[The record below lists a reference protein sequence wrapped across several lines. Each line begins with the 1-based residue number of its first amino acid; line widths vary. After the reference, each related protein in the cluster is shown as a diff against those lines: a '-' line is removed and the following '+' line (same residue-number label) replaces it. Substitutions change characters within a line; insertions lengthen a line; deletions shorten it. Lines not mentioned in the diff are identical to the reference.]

1 MSSTTSMVKKEVERP
16 VQQFRPL
23 TWIQRNLFN
32 TWYNGLLTIL
42 VLWLLIRA
50 APALINWLLGANWAP
65 ILTSP
70 VLYFVGQ
77 YPASELWRVGVGVA
91 LVSLSFGLSW
101 GAWGGLTRTFAVALM
116 AGFALVALLPV
127 SLETISLNAR
137 LFMAAN
143 ILVVMGGMVLGRTR
157 LGQTRWVLAI
167 GLLSFIVIIILL
179 RGVSGNPALPVVQT
193 TRWGGLMLN
202 LLVAAVGIV
211 ASFPLGVLLALGRQS
226 DLPVVRIFST
236 AFIELVRGVPLI
248 TILFMGSLLLPLFLP
263 ENVRIDRVIRAVIG
277 ITLFS
282 AAYMAENVRGGLQAI
297 PQGQY
302 EAAKAI
308 GLSGPLTTILII
320 LPQALRLVIPAIVGQ
335 FIALFKD
342 TTLLIIVGI
351 NEILGIGKS
360 IVLGNPEWVTAH
372 MEVYVFIA
380 LLFWVFTYAMSYSSR
395 RLERALG
402 VGIR

>member
-1 MSSTTSMVKKEVERP
+1 MSAPGLAQEVQRP
-16 VQQFRPL
+16 VQQFKPV
-23 TWIQRNLFN
+23 TWLRRNLFN
-32 TWYNGLLTIL
+32 SWYNALLT
-42 VLWLLIRA
+42 LLILWIVIRA
-50 APALINWLLGANWAP
+50 VPALASWLIGANWEP

-77 YPASELWRVGVGVA
+77 YPAAELWRVGVGVA
-91 LVSLSFGLSW
+91 LISLSFGLSW
-101 GAWGGLTRTFAVALM
+101 GTWGGPTRTFAIALM
-116 AGFALVALLPV
+116 AGYVLVALLPV
-127 SLETISLNAR
+127 SLDSIGLTGR

-143 ILVVMGGMVLGRTR
+143 IAVVMGGFALGQTR
-157 LGQTRWVLAI
+157 LGQARWVLGI
-167 GLLSFIVIIILL
+167 GFLSFVVIILL
-179 RGVSGNPALPVVQT
+179 LRGFEGNSALPVVQT

-202 LLVAAVGIV
+202 LMVAAVGIV
-211 ASFPLGVLLALGRQS
+211 ASFPIGVLLALGRRS
-226 DLPVVRIFST
+226 KLPVVKVFST
-236 AFIELVRGVPLI
+236 LFIELVRGVPLI
-248 TILFMGSLLLPLFLP
+248 TILFMGSLILPLFLP
-263 ENVRIDRVIRAVIG
+263 EEVRIDRVIRAVIG
-277 ITLFS
+277 ITFFS

-297 PQGQY
+297 PEGQY

-308 GLSGPLTTILII
+308 GLNGPLTTILIV

-335 FIALFKD
+335 FISLFKD

-360 IVLGNPEWVTAH
+360 IVLGNPEWVTAQ

-380 LLFWVFTYAMSYSSR
+380 LLFWIFTYAMSYSSR

>member
-1 MSSTTSMVKKEVERP
+1 MSAPGLAQEVQRP
-16 VQQFRPL
+16 VQQFKPL
-23 TWIQRNLFN
+23 TWLRKNLFN
-32 TWYNGLLTIL
+32 SWYNALLTLLI
-42 VLWLLIRA
+42 LWLLIRA
-50 APALINWLLGANWAP
+50 VPALASWLLAANWEP

-77 YPASELWRVGVGVA
+77 YPAAEMWRVGICVA
-91 LVSLSFGLSW
+91 LISLSFGLSW
-101 GAWGGLTRTFAVALM
+101 GTWGGPTRTFAIALM
-116 AGFALVALLPV
+116 AGYALVALLPV
-127 SLETISLNAR
+127 SLDTISLTAR

-143 ILVVMGGMVLGRTR
+143 IAVVMGGFA
-157 LGQTRWVLAI
+157 LGQTPLGQARWVLGI
-167 GLLSFIVIIILL
+167 GLLSFVVSILLL
-179 RGVSGNPALPVVQT
+179 RGFEGSGALPVVQT

-202 LLVAAVGIV
+202 LMVAAVGIV
-211 ASFPLGVLLALGRQS
+211 ASFPIGVLLALGRRS
-226 DLPVVRIFST
+226 NLPVVKVFST
-236 AFIELVRGVPLI
+236 LFIELVRGVPLI
-248 TILFMGSLLLPLFLP
+248 TILFMGSLILPLFLP
-263 ENVRIDRVIRAVIG
+263 EEVRIDRVIRAMIG
-277 ITLFS
+277 ITFFS

-297 PQGQY
+297 PEGQY

-308 GLSGPLTTILII
+308 GLNGPLTTILIV

-360 IVLGNPEWVTAH
+360 IVLGNPEWVTAQ

-380 LLFWVFTYAMSYSSR
+380 LLFWIFTYAMSYSSR

-402 VGIR
+402 VGKR

>member
-1 MSSTTSMVKKEVERP
+1 MSSTGLAQEMERP
-16 VQQFRPL
+16 IQQLRPIAWL
-23 TWIQRNLFN
+23 RKNLFN
-32 TWYNGLLTIL
+32 TWYNGLLTIGA
-42 VLWLLIRA
+42 LWLLFRFV
-50 APALINWLLGANWAP
+50 PALLNWLLGANWTP

-77 YPASELWRVGVGVA
+77 YPSAEMWRVGVAVV
-91 LVSLSFGLSW
+91 LVSFSFGLSW
-101 GAWGGLTRTFAVALM
+101 GTWGGPTRTFAVALM
-116 AGFALVALLPV
+116 AGYALVAVLPV
-127 SLETISLNAR
+127 SLETIGLTAR
-137 LFMAAN
+137 LFMVAN
-143 ILVVMGGMVLGRTR
+143 IAVVMSGFALGRTP
-157 LGQTRWVLAI
+157 LGKARWVLGI
-167 GLLSFIVIIILL
+167 GIISFAIIILL
-179 RGVSGNPALPVVQT
+179 LRGFEGSSAVPVVQT

-202 LLVAAVGIV
+202 LMVAAVGIV
-211 ASFPLGVLLALGRQS
+211 ASFPLGVLLALGRRS
-226 DLPVVRIFST
+226 NLPVVRLFST
-236 AFIELVRGVPLI
+236 LFIELVRGVPLI

-263 ENVRIDRVIRAVIG
+263 ENVRIDRVIRAMIG

-297 PQGQY
+297 PEGQY
-302 EAAKAI
+302 DAARAI
-308 GLSGPLTTILII
+308 GLNGPLTMLLIV

-402 VGIR
+402 VGKR

>member
-1 MSSTTSMVKKEVERP
+1 MSATGLAQEVQRP
-16 VQQFRPL
+16 TEQFRPL
-23 TWIQRNLFN
+23 IWLRKNLFSS
-32 TWYNGLLTIL
+32 WYNSLLTLLI
-42 VLWLLIRA
+42 LWLLIRFV
-50 APALINWLLGANWAP
+50 PALATWLLGANWEP

-77 YPASELWRVGVGVA
+77 YPAAELWRVGVGVA

-101 GAWGGLTRTFAVALM
+101 GTWGGPTRTFAIALM
-116 AGFALVALLPV
+116 AGYALVALLPV
-127 SLETISLNAR
+127 SLESIGLVAR
-137 LFMAAN
+137 LFMIAN
-143 ILVVMGGMVLGRTR
+143 IAVVMGGFALGRTP
-157 LGQTRWVLAI
+157 LGKARWVLAI
-167 GLLSFIVIIILL
+167 GLLSFIIIIVVL
-179 RGVSGNPALPVVQT
+179 RGVDGVGQLPVVQT

-202 LLVAAVGIV
+202 LMVAAVGIV
-211 ASFPLGVLLALGRQS
+211 ASFPLGVLLALGRRS
-226 DLPVVRIFST
+226 DLPVVKVFST
-236 AFIELVRGVPLI
+236 LFIELVRGVPLI
-248 TILFMGSLLLPLFLP
+248 TILFMGSLILPLFLP
-263 ENVRIDRVIRAVIG
+263 EEVRIDRVIRAMIG

-297 PQGQY
+297 PEGQY

-308 GLSGPLTTILII
+308 GLNGPLTTLLIV

-335 FIALFKD
+335 FISLFKD

-372 MEVYVFIA
+372 MEVYVYIA

-402 VGIR
+402 VGKR

>member
-1 MSSTTSMVKKEVERP
+1 MSSTGLAQEVQRP
-16 VQQFRPL
+16 IIQFRPV
-23 TWIQRNLFN
+23 TWLHKNLFN
-32 TWYNGLLTIL
+32 SWYNTLLTL
-42 VLWLLIRA
+42 VVLWILYVSV
-50 APALINWLLGANWAP
+50 PALLQWLFDANWEP

-77 YPASELWRVGVGVA
+77 YPSAELWRVGAGVV
-91 LVSLSFGLSW
+91 LVSFSFGLSW
-101 GAWGGLTRTFAVALM
+101 GTWGGPTRTFAMALM
-116 AGFALVALLPV
+116 AGYALVALLPV
-127 SLETISLNAR
+127 SLESVGLTGR

-143 ILVVMGGMVLGRTR
+143 IPVVMGGFALGRTR
-157 LGQTRWVLAI
+157 LGKTRWVLAI
-167 GLLSFIVIIILL
+167 GILSFALIIALL
-179 RGVSGNPALPVVQT
+179 RGAEGIAALPVVQT

-202 LLVAAVGIV
+202 LMVAAVGIV
-211 ASFPLGVLLALGRQS
+211 ASFPFGILLALGRRS
-226 DLPVVRIFST
+226 ELPVVKVFST
-236 AFIELVRGVPLI
+236 LFIELVRGVPLI
-248 TILFMGSLLLPLFLP
+248 TILFMGSLILPLFLP
-263 ENVRIDRVIRAVIG
+263 ENIRIDRVLRAMIG

-297 PQGQY
+297 PEGQY
-302 EAAKAI
+302 DAARAI

-402 VGIR
+402 VGTR

>member
-1 MSSTTSMVKKEVERP
+1 MSAPGLAQEVQRP
-16 VQQFRPL
+16 VQQFKPV
-23 TWIQRNLFN
+23 TWLRRNLFN
-32 TWYNGLLTIL
+32 SWYNALLT
-42 VLWLLIRA
+42 LLILWIVIRA
-50 APALINWLLGANWAP
+50 VPALASWLIGANWEP

-77 YPASELWRVGVGVA
+77 YPAAELWRVGVGVA
-91 LVSLSFGLSW
+91 LISLSFGLSW
-101 GAWGGLTRTFAVALM
+101 GTWGGPTRTFAIALM
-116 AGFALVALLPV
+116 AGYVLVALLPV
-127 SLETISLNAR
+127 SLDSIGLTGR

-143 ILVVMGGMVLGRTR
+143 IALVMGGFALGQTR
-157 LGQTRWVLAI
+157 LGQARWVLGI
-167 GLLSFIVIIILL
+167 GFLSFVVIILL
-179 RGVSGNPALPVVQT
+179 LRGFEGNSALPVVQT

-202 LLVAAVGIV
+202 LMVAAVGIV
-211 ASFPLGVLLALGRQS
+211 ASFPIGVLLALGRRS
-226 DLPVVRIFST
+226 KLPVVKVFST
-236 AFIELVRGVPLI
+236 LFIELVRGVPLI
-248 TILFMGSLLLPLFLP
+248 TILFMGSLILPLFLP
-263 ENVRIDRVIRAVIG
+263 EEVRIDRVIRAVIG
-277 ITLFS
+277 ITFFS

-297 PQGQY
+297 PEGQY

-308 GLSGPLTTILII
+308 GLNGPLTTILIV

-335 FIALFKD
+335 FISLFKD

-360 IVLGNPEWVTAH
+360 IVLGNPEWVTAQ

-380 LLFWVFTYAMSYSSR
+380 LLFWIFTYAMSYSSR